1 MFYFAYG
8 SNLSLRRL
16 NKRAPS
22 AVLEGTFRLHQFEL
36 LFHKIGRDGSG
47 KCDASF
53 TGQDHDVVYG
63 RVFKVTT
70 ADKKSLDQC
79 EGLGRG
85 YELRHVKVQSETGQ
99 TYTAFTY
106 VATSIDPELAPFC
119 WYRQH
124 VLIGASEA
132 NFPQSYIKEKL
143 TVFCRRDP
151 KQKRR
156 NRELSLYLESSVLHH
171 K

>member
-16 NKRAPS
+16 KKRAPS
-22 AVLEGTFRLHQFEL
+22 AVLQGTFRLHQFEL

-47 KCDASF
+47 KCDAFF
-53 TGQDHDVVYG
+53 TGQNHDVVYG
-63 RVFKVTT
+63 RVFEITK

-85 YELRHVKVQSETGQ
+85 YDLRNVTVQNETGQ
-99 TYTAFTY
+99 THTAFTY
-106 VATSIDPELAPFC
+106 VATSIESELAPFC

-132 NFPQSYIKEKL
+132 KFPESYIEQRL

-151 KQKRR
+151 EEPRR
-156 NRELSLYLESSVLHH
+156 EREISLYL
-171 K
+171 